1 MKMAEE
7 PVAVVT
13 AEAPAD
19 TSEDQTENDESTET
33 TLEPACKSP

>member
-1 MKMAEE
+1 MAEE

-19 TSEDQTENDESTET
+19 TSEDQTENEEITDI